1 MAEFIKSTILVI
13 TQKSARLRESGLLDE
28 CAPQIQSSRSGWQ
41 PGVLSSWAQRRIY
54 CGLLGNHQNNKLVV
68 YEKMVVMLF

>member
-28 CAPQIQSSRSGWQ
+28 CAPHIQSSRSGWQ
-41 PGVLSSWAQRRIY
+41 PGVLSSWARALD
-54 CGLLGNHQNNKLVV
+54 LLRTSGESPEQ
-68 YEKMVVMLF
+68 

>member
-28 CAPQIQSSRSGWQ
+28 CAPQIQSSRSGQ
-41 PGVLSSWAQRRIY
+41 ALSASFGSIADFWGITRTIN
-54 CGLLGNHQNNKLVV
+54 L
-68 YEKMVVMLF
+68 

>member
-28 CAPQIQSSRSGWQ
+28 CAPQIQSSRSEPALREAKG
-41 PGVLSSWAQRRIY
+41 
-54 CGLLGNHQNNKLVV
+54 
-68 YEKMVVMLF
+68 